1 VTTKGTDKWDDHLLP
16 SNQATLTN
24 KQREETYGDPVPNMR
39 VFATLISPI
48 IYPEGDRT
56 CSPEQASM
64 ILVQLK
70 VMREVMGDYPPG
82 YPDNLVDIGGWVNV
96 LYKCKEARSGSN

>member
-1 VTTKGTDKWDDHLLP
+1 MTVKPEDKWDDHLLP

-39 VFATLISPI
+39 IAAALISPI
-48 IYPEGDRT
+48 VYPEGDRHLQ
-56 CSPEQASM
+56 PEQVAM

-70 VMREVMGDYPPG
+70 VMREVMGDYPPR

-96 LYKCKEARSGSN
+96 LYKCKEARIGPE